1 MSFWFIS
8 AATNCITSLLLGAL
22 VYLRNTTHPRN
33 ITYGL
38 FTLSL
43 ALWSFCYCLWQT
55 SLTAESALFWCRW
68 LMAFAVFIPA
78 THLHYIWVF
87 RQKRNTFYRRSTRA
101 LYFVSAL
108 SSLLCFTPFAI
119 NDVRPR
125 LMFEYWPTA
134 GSLFFLI
141 LFIWF
146 VLVFLAVKELIEHI
160 RTTTDSNRKRQ
171 GIYLLVGNIIGWGG
185 GMTNFPLWFDIPV
198 PPFGNILISVYV
210 VLIFYAIVRYNLM
223 DIRVV
228 FSSAGIFLA
237 VYSLAFGF
245 PVFLY
250 WQGMH
255 LLAICSVVLFAT
267 PAPFI
272 YNFLMKQA
280 EEAIFIKERKYQYLL
295 LQSTR
300 VLSHLKTT
308 PEITRFVVDTIYRI
322 VQPDSVALYLLEG
335 TLFTLAS
342 KAGHA
347 EIYPQEIAGASSIT
361 RYSKLFGPG
370 FIDDLWQKDILND
383 VAFIDQQRNGKNRIE
398 VIIPVKR
405 DYQLGGFMFLG
416 TKTDAV
422 PYSHKDLTVL
432 TSVLDAMLVTLENA
446 HFRKEEDERRK
457 KEDAM
462 ARREFLDQIVS
473 AMSHE
478 INNPNQA
485 VIMGLGTIMSCAR
498 IYQETND
505 PEIINAI
512 ISVAEETERTATSIS
527 SLIDNIRTFSQEHK
541 IEVMPI
547 DIKDTLPVLEAIGKP
562 IFKKHPNTTFIKDI
576 DPDLPRVLADKV
588 PVEEILLNYL
598 SNACYAVKENAEG
611 NRLITLRIKQINSD
625 CVRVEFVDNGQGIN
639 AHVLKN
645 LFQIPTTTKGSNE
658 GTGLGLWRI
667 RKICDAI
674 GAQYGGCSDGPGK
687 GARFWVDFRVV
698 EAVKHE

>member
-1 MSFWFIS
+1 MSFWLIS
-8 AATNCITSLLLGAL
+8 AATNCVTSLLLGAL
-22 VYLRNTTHPRN
+22 VYFRNRKHPRN
-33 ITYGL
+33 VTYAL

-43 ALWSFCYCLWQT
+43 ALWSLCYCLWQVST
-55 SLTAESALFWCRW
+55 TAEAAIFWCRW

-87 RQKRNTFYRRSTRA
+87 RQKRNTFYRSSTRV
-101 LYFVSAL
+101 LYFISAL
-108 SSLLCFTPFAI
+108 SSLLCFTPLAI
-119 NDVRPR
+119 KDVRPR

-134 GSLFFLI
+134 GHLFFFI
-141 LFIWF
+141 LLIWF
-146 VLVFLAVKELIEHI
+146 LLVFLAVKELIEHI
-160 RTTTDSNRKRQ
+160 RTTSDPSRKRQ
-171 GIYLLVGNIIGWGG
+171 GIYLLLGNIIGWGG
-185 GMTNFPLWFDIPV
+185 GVTNFPLWFDIPV
-198 PPFGNILISVYV
+198 PPVGNIFISLYV
-210 VLIFYAIVRYNLM
+210 IFIFYAIVRYNLM

-245 PVFLY
+245 PIFLY

-255 LLAICSVVLFAT
+255 FLAICSVFLFAT

-272 YNFLMKQA
+272 YNFLIKQA

-300 VLSHLKTT
+300 VLSHLKTV

-322 VQPDSVALYLLEG
+322 VQPGSVSVYLSEG
-335 TLFTLAS
+335 TGFCLAS

-347 EIYPQEIAGASSIT
+347 EFYPEEIAGASSIT

-370 FIDDLWQKDILND
+370 FIDDLWQKDLLND
-383 VAFIDQQRNGKNRIE
+383 VAFIDQQRNGRNRVE
-398 VIIPVKR
+398 VIIPIKR
-405 DYQLGGFMFLG
+405 DYQLSGFMFLG
-416 TKTDAV
+416 AKTDSV
-422 PYSHKDLTVL
+422 PYSNKDLTVL

-446 HFRKEEDERRK
+446 NFRKEEDERRK

-485 VIMGLGTIMSCAR
+485 VIMGLGTIISCAQ
-498 IYQETND
+498 IYKESND

-512 ISVAEETERTATSIS
+512 INVAEESERTATSIS

-541 IEVMPI
+541 IEVLPV
-547 DIKDTLPVLEAIGKP
+547 DIRDTLPVLEAIGKP
-562 IFKKHPNTTFIKDI
+562 IFKKHPNTTFVKDI
-576 DPDLPRVLADKV
+576 APDLPLVLADKV

-598 SNACYAVKENAEG
+598 SNACYAVKGNPEG
-611 NRLITLRIKQINSD
+611 NRLITLGIKRVASD
-625 CVRVEFVDNGQGIN
+625 RVRVEFIDNGQGIA
-639 AHVLKN
+639 AHILKN

-674 GAQYGGCSDGPGK
+674 GAQYGAFSDGPGK
-687 GARFWVDFRVV
+687 GSRFWVDFRVV
-698 EAVKHE
+698 GADQHV